1 MIMLAAQLCLRTV
14 SGFRAF
20 SDQAYL
26 TPCVK
31 DSFTASSSSFRL
43 SFRFG
48 WKATPFRGGPRLVLI
63 SCKSSYPGSFFGARS
78 GNGDDYEY
86 LEASILL
93 PESISHYR
101 MQKHGL
107 GEQFKRPPYRKLSF
121 SIVQAKE
128 PRVSA
133 IEEDFLR
140 RFQSPT
146 IFLKISCDGDF
157 LLPISVGE
165 FAIQKL
171 IDNLEENANGEC
183 PDQFELVHDVSERLG
198 CDVKEVRITERV
210 VNTYFARIYFGKS
223 EGNEILSV
231 DARPSDA
238 MIVANRCKAP
248 IYVSKQIVFTDA
260 IRLVHGVS
268 RVRDRKPTYDVSLDS
283 AIDGPDSVA
292 EELSLLMN
300 MNLAAKE
307 ERYKDAAML
316 RDKLMKL
323 RYNT

>member
-1 MIMLAAQLCLRTV
+1 MLAAQLCLRTV

-93 PESISHYR
+93 PGSF
-101 MQKHGL
+101 GL
-107 GEQFKRPPYRKLSF
+107 DNLQLRIGKSVTCELLSMDGRWPHRP
-121 SIVQAKE
+121 KE